1 MTLLLANTT
10 AHVFRTHPGVV
21 TNRVAIKANLV
32 LAVLEEVVPSITTAT
47 RGRLAIV
54 LNADLVFTE
63 TQETRNMGHYIHTQ
77 VAKSVEDVRISR
89 DFATARR
96 EDSAVLGET
105 MLNRRI
111 GQLVWRVVN
120 GDEQEAT

>member
-10 AHVFRTHPGVV
+10 THVFRTHPGVM
-21 TNRVAIKANLV
+21 TNRVAIKANRV
-32 LAVLEEVVPSITTAT
+32 LAVLEKVVSSITTAT

-77 VAKSVEDVRISR
+77 VAKSVEDVRISS

-120 GDEQEAT
+120 GDE